1 MNANIKSLL
10 KNKSVLRVIVFISV
24 MNLLGY
30 VILRDLD
37 LVAFFV
43 IVGFLTTY
51 FSKNM
56 IIVLLVAMLSTN
68 MLAVINK
75 TKARREGFGGKG
87 SGRKHSTP
95 VKDSSLKV
103 SPASST
109 MDQDMST
116 GSPGGLDEAAT
127 VEKAYENL
135 ENMLGP
141 DVINKMSSDTNKLSK
156 RQKNLQ
162 KQIENL
168 QPLLANSFNMLDQMG
183 GAKGVE
189 GMISKVGGMLDK
201 LGGITGNF
209 ANKKS

>member
-1 MNANIKSLL
+1 MKSLL
-10 KNKSVLRVIVFISV
+10 KDKSVLRVVVFISL

-30 VILRDLD
+30 VIMRDLD

-68 MLAVINK
+68 LLAVINK
-75 TKARREGFGGKG
+75 SNARREGFGGKG
-87 SGRKHSTP
+87 SGRKHSKP
-95 VKDSSLKV
+95 VTDPSLKV

-141 DVINKMSSDTNKLSK
+141 DAINKMSSDTQKLST

-162 KQIENL
+162 KQIETL
-168 QPLLANSFNMLDQMG
+168 QPMLATSFDMLNKMG

-189 GMISKVGGMLDK
+189 GMITKVGGMLEQF
-201 LGGITGNF
+201 GGITGNF
-209 ANKKS
+209 LNKKS